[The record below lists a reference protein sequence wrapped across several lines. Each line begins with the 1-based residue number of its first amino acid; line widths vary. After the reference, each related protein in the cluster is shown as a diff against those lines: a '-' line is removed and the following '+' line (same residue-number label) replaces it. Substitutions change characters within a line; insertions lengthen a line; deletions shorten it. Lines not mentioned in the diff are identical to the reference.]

1 MTLGQEAD
9 KLCFTS
15 HPSNTLLCG
24 PSLAPRVFCSPS
36 FWGLFFFTQSDTCRK
51 ESKKKSPSFWL
62 MTWARWRGGYRQA
75 GVQEARCH
83 PGVTGDVG

>member
-1 MTLGQEAD
+1 MNEHGPCGRVQGSCLTLAQEAD

-24 PSLAPRVFCSPS
+24 PSLAPRTFCSPS

-51 ESKKKSPSFWL
+51 ESKK
-62 MTWARWRGGYRQA
+62 
-75 GVQEARCH
+75 
-83 PGVTGDVG
+83 